1 MAEPIPDISCQESS
15 LDDSIEVAQHE
26 DPQPC
31 SSNTDCTS
39 NNSEPVTLKNLI
51 SIRKSVANDLE
62 CAQIFLKRNPYQ
74 TRDLNSLQRSIN
86 YSVNKV

>member
-26 DPQPC
+26 DPQSC

-39 NNSEPVTLKNLI
+39 NNSESVTLENLI
-51 SIRKSVANDLE
+51 SIRKSVANYLE
-62 CAQIFLKRNPYQ
+62 CAQVLLKKKPIP
-74 TRDLNSLQRSIN
+74 DQRLD
-86 YSVNKV
+86 